1 MQHQFVHEWF
11 SHTASQYPASI
22 AIEAPHQQITYSE
35 LEHRSNLVAQSLAAA
50 GAKKGDI
57 VAIFAKDR
65 VLIIETILGILKC
78 GCAFMPIMP
87 DLPDHRIAALLDK
100 VAPRHVIIEPQFADR
115 FRETIVNGKH
125 EPQHVRIEWNAKFTE
140 NGWHG
145 GSEPDD
151 LCYIFFTSGSTGQ
164 PKGIAGR
171 LKAIAHFIR
180 WEIKQFGFGP
190 GVRVSQLTAPSF
202 DAILRDIFVPLCA
215 GGTICLPPEH
225 DIMLDPARLV
235 QWMDRKGVN
244 VLHTV
249 PSVFRTLL
257 DQVDGRLPQLTHVL
271 LSGERLPSTDV
282 KRWFEAVGQRVTLVN
297 FYGPSETTMIKF
309 FHKVTPDDLE
319 RGFIP
324 IGKPIDGTK
333 AILLDEQ
340 GRVCA
345 EGSVGEIIIRT
356 PYRSHGYYGDP
367 ELTRR
372 VFIPNP
378 FSKNA
383 DDIVYKTG
391 DLGRVLPNGA
401 FEFIGRTDHQVK
413 IRGVRVEPGE
423 VENALRA
430 TGMVRDALVLDRQ
443 DADGNVILLA
453 YLILVEGATG
463 AEVRSQLLRFLPDY
477 IIPSAFI
484 TLDSFPLTPHGKVD
498 RKALLNMDHSH
509 SVAGPAESYTPIEE
523 ILAGIWSEVLKQ
535 ERISLHGNF
544 FEMGGHSLLA
554 TQVMSRVK
562 EAFGVDLHLRSLFE
576 SPTVRGLAA
585 VLEQEMKQTQ
595 TASAPPITSVSRTDV
610 LPLSFAQQRL
620 WFIDQ
625 LDPMSATY
633 NIPAVVRLK
642 GQLNLSSL
650 ERTLTEIVRRHE
662 ALRTRF
668 VLVDGEAVQ
677 VIEPA
682 EQIKLAVTDLTGMAE
697 PEREAAALRLAVE
710 EANRPFDLSQ
720 APMLRASLLRLGEA
734 DHMLL
739 VTMHHIASDAWSLGV
754 LVQEVVTLYKAFDE
768 DQPSPLPELSVQYA
782 DFAHWQ
788 RTWLQSDVLEQ
799 QLSYWRAQLSG
810 APALLEL
817 PTDRPRPAVQSFRG
831 ARHSFTL
838 GAELSEKLQEVS
850 RREGVTLFMTLLAA
864 FQTLLWRYSAQDEI
878 VVGTAIAGRNRRET
892 EQLIGFFVNT
902 LVMRTRFNHQQSFA
916 DLLGQVREV
925 ALKAYAHQE
934 LPFEKLVEELEPERS
949 LSHTPLFQ
957 VMFILQNA
965 PLGELELPG
974 LQLSSVQVNNPIAHF
989 DLTLIMQEDE
999 DGISGTFEYATDLF
1013 DAATIERMSGHLRTL
1028 LDVVVSNAHQAL
1040 SQVLLLNEAERH
1052 LLLTEYNETTTHYP
1066 QHSSVAELFEQ
1077 QVSLAPNAT
1086 ALIFNNEQI
1095 SYAELNSRANRLAH
1109 HLRDLQVGPDVT
1121 AGVLMERSIDMIVAL
1136 LGILKAG
1143 GAYLPLD
1150 PAYPQERLCLILDN
1164 AAVPVLLTQEHLRD
1178 NVSAFDGYII
1188 SLDAQA
1194 ETIRT
1199 RSAENPVGFF
1209 DSEQLCYVTYTS
1221 GSTGQPK
1228 GIAVPHH
1235 AVVRLVRNTNWLD
1248 FSSTDVFLQLAP
1260 LSFDAATFE
1269 IWGSLLNGACLV
1281 IMPPEQP
1288 SLEELAGVLRER
1300 KVTTLWLTAGLFHL
1314 MVDEQL
1320 EALRR
1325 VRQVVA
1331 GGDVLSV
1338 RHVDKLLETS
1348 DEEPERFVINGYGPT
1363 ENTTFTCCHRM
1374 RAGEV
1379 VQGHSVAIGV
1389 PISNTQV
1396 YVLDER
1402 MEIVPAG
1409 VVGEL
1414 YMGGAGLARGYLAD
1428 AELTAENFV
1437 PHPCSDEPGQR
1448 LYRSGDLV
1456 RYRAGGELE
1465 FVRRRDEQVKVR
1477 GYRIELG
1484 EVETVLASHSGVK
1497 EAAVIV
1503 RAEGAGGKRLVA
1515 YIVGEEPLIAV
1526 AGLRDYLKEQLPEYM
1541 IPSAFV
1547 QLEAMPLTTN
1557 GKLDRRA
1564 LPAPDFTSSQ
1574 PEQVSVLASPV
1585 EELLLG
1591 LWRDVL
1597 GVHQIGLN
1605 DDFFQLGG
1613 HSLLATQLISR
1624 VRQSF
1629 ALELPLRVL
1638 FESPTIAELAFQIE
1652 RSMSSNPQLLAP
1664 PMLPVSRDERLP
1676 LSFAQQ
1682 RLWFIDQLEPG
1693 SAFYNI
1699 PAAVRLIGQLD
1710 IAALEMT
1717 FTEVV
1722 RRHEALRTSFVS
1734 VDGEPV
1740 QVINAPT
1747 AVRMEVTDLS
1757 ALDEEERE
1765 ATARRMAEE
1774 EAQKAFDLRD
1784 GLLLRGQILRMSE
1797 SEHVMLFTMH
1807 HIASDGWSRGVLV
1820 KEVAALYEAYSQG
1833 LPSPLPELWIQYA
1846 DFAHWQRTWLQD
1858 DVLEQQLSYWRAQLS
1873 GAPALLELPTD
1884 RPRPA
1889 VQTFRGAHHNF
1900 TLGVELSE
1908 RLQELSRREGV
1919 TLFMTLLAAFQTL
1932 LWRYSGEADIVVG
1945 VDVANRNRQE
1955 TEQLI
1960 GFFVNTLVMRTGFN
1974 HQQTFTELLG
1984 QVREVA
1990 LKAYAHQD
1998 LPFEKLVEELE
2009 PERSLSHTPI
2019 FQVMFTLQNAPLGN
2033 LELPQLQLSWL
2044 EMESAM
2050 AKFDLMLAME
2060 ERDGSISGTF
2070 EYNTDLFDATTIE
2083 RMGGHLETL
2092 LEEVTAN
2099 PEQKTSELA
2108 LLTEGEQVQLR
2119 FEFNDTAQE
2128 YVLDKPV
2135 HQLFEE
2141 QVEKNPAAVAVEFE
2155 GEQLTYRQLNE
2166 RANQLARNL
2175 VQLGV
2180 GPEILV
2186 AFIARRGID
2195 FLTAV
2200 LAVFKTGGAYV
2211 PLDPLHP
2218 SRRLAQVLS
2227 QSQSSLVLSADEF
2240 MDVIS
2245 RALEESDSAAHVV
2258 SLEGLLARECE
2269 AGNLPASNAPGNLA
2283 YVIYTSGSTGMP
2295 KGAMLE
2301 QRGMCNHLWSKVST
2315 LQLTADDIVAQTASQ
2330 CFDVSVW
2337 QMLSVLLVGG
2347 KVWIAGEDLARDSV
2361 GQLKM
2366 VAEEGITILE
2376 IVPSQLRAMVDE
2388 METVAPALRPDLS
2401 SLKWLV
2407 VNGEALVP
2415 ELCRRWFSVYPA
2427 TPLVNAYGPTE
2438 CSDDVTQ
2445 FVIEQSP
2452 SATTTRMPI
2461 GEPLANMRMYVL
2473 DKKLSPVPV
2482 GVTGELYIGGTG
2494 VGRGYLRE
2502 PARTAEIYIPDSFG
2516 NQPGARLYKTGDRV
2530 RWLPDGDLDFIE
2542 RIDHQVKIR
2551 GYRIELGEIEAAL
2564 GQRAD
2569 LKDCV
2574 VVVRDDSPGGIKRL
2588 VAYLVA
2594 EDGSTPVTSS
2604 ELSRYLKER
2613 VPEYMVP
2620 SAFVYLE
2627 EMPLTS
2633 NGKLDRRA
2641 LPAPDFSRAEMD
2653 QNYVAAR
2660 TPIEELLLGVWREVL
2675 GVEQVGIED
2684 DFFGLGGH
2692 SLLAT
2697 QLMSRVRNTLGVEVP
2712 LRQLFEGPTV
2722 AELAQYI
2729 EVAVKT
2735 EAHLQAPPIVPV
2747 ARDIA
2752 LPLSF
2757 AQQRLWFLDQL
2768 EPNSAFYNV
2777 PVVVR
2782 LSGQLNVEALQRT
2795 LNEVV
2800 RRHETLRTTFVLA
2813 DGAPVQVIQEAAAL
2827 ELQVIDLSGEEE
2839 EVREAQARRLAEE
2852 ETHQPFDLSRGPM
2865 LRTKLLRLAETEHV
2879 VLFTMHHI
2887 ASDGWSMG
2895 VLIKEV
2901 AALYEAFSQDLP
2913 SPLPELS
2920 IQYADFAYWQ
2930 RNWLQGEVMEKMWH
2944 YWRRR
2949 LGGTLPEL
2957 NLPTD
2962 HERPSV
2968 PTFRGR
2974 TDSYFIPA
2982 TLSESLQQLSQQQ
2995 GATLFMTLLATF
3007 KILLMR
3013 YTQQED
3019 LIVGTAIANRNHGE
3033 TESLIGFFINMLPL
3047 RTDLSG
3053 DPSFSDLLKQVR
3065 EVALGAYAHQDM
3077 PFEKLVEEFVPERT
3091 ITQTPLVQVAFGFNN
3106 APRQELNLRGLTL
3119 SALPF
3124 ENETGRFDL
3133 TLWVD
3138 KPSDELRTTWYYNT
3152 DLFEPT
3158 TIERMQ
3164 GHFETLLQNIAA
3176 QPEARLSALE
3186 LLTEAEKQAQAAEQ
3200 KELAAAK
3207 VRKLRSIR
3215 RKAFDPSMVMPA
3227 AETNAANSVTSGD

>member
-11 SHTASQYPASI
+11 SHTASQYPTSI
-22 AIEAPHQQITYSE
+22 AIEAPQQQITYSE
-35 LEHRSNLVAQSLAAA
+35 LEQRSNLVAQSLAAA

-65 VLIIETILGILKC
+65 VVVIESILGILKC
-78 GCAFMPIMP
+78 GCAFMPIVP
-87 DLPDHRIAALLDK
+87 DLPDHRIAALLEK
-100 VAPRHVIIEPQFADR
+100 VTPRHVIVEPQFAER
-115 FRETIVNGKH
+115 FRETVVDGKH
-125 EPQHVRIEWNAKFTE
+125 EPQQVRIEWDAEYTE

-145 GSEPDD
+145 QSEPDD

-171 LKAIAHFIR
+171 LKSIGHFIR

-202 DAILRDIFVPLCA
+202 DAILRDIFVPLCV

-235 QWMDRKGVN
+235 QWMDQAGIN

-257 DQVDGRLPQLTHVL
+257 DHVDGRLPQLTHVL
-271 LSGERLPSTDV
+271 LAGERLPSADV
-282 KRWFEAVGQRVTLVN
+282 KRWFETVGQRVTLVN
-297 FYGPSETTMIKF
+297 LYGPSETTMTKF
-309 FHKVTPDDLE
+309 FHPVTPDDLE
-319 RGFIP
+319 KGFIP

-340 GRVCA
+340 GRPCA
-345 EGSVGEIIIRT
+345 EGSIGEIIIRT
-356 PYRSHGYYGDP
+356 PYRSHGYYGEP
-367 ELTRR
+367 ELTGR
-372 VFIPNP
+372 VFVPNP

-383 DDIVYKTG
+383 DDLVYKTG

-443 DADGNVILLA
+443 HEDGNAILLA
-453 YLILVEGATG
+453 YLILSEGAD
-463 AEVRSQLLRFLPDY
+463 AADVRTQLLRFLPDY

-498 RKALLNMDHSH
+498 RKALLNLDHTL
-509 SVAGPAESYTPIEE
+509 VLDGPAESLTPVEE

-535 ERISLHGNF
+535 ERISVYGNF
-544 FEMGGHSLLA
+544 FELGGHSLLA
-554 TQVMSRVK
+554 TQVISRIK
-562 EAFGVDLHLRSLFE
+562 EAFGVDLHLRCLFD

-585 VLEQEMKQTQ
+585 TLEQELKQTQ
-595 TASAPPITSVSRTDV
+595 TASAPPITSVSRTNA

-633 NIPAVVRLK
+633 NIPAIVRLK

-668 VLVDGEAVQ
+668 VLVDSEAVQ

-682 EQIKLAVTDLTGMAE
+682 GQIRLAVTDLSGTPE
-697 PEREAAALRLAVE
+697 LEREAAALRLAVD
-710 EANRPFDLSQ
+710 EANQPFDLSQ
-720 APMLRASLLRLGEA
+720 APMLRAALVRLDEA
-734 DHMLL
+734 DHILL
-739 VTMHHIASDAWSLGV
+739 LTMHHIASDAWSLGV
-754 LVQEVVTLYKAFDE
+754 LVQEVVTLYKAFDA
-768 DQPSPLPELSVQYA
+768 DLPAPLPELSVQYA

-788 RTWLQSDVLEQ
+788 RNWLQGDVLEQ
-799 QLSYWRAQLSG
+799 QLSYWRTQLSG
-810 APALLEL
+810 APTLLDL

-831 ARHSFTL
+831 ARYGFNL
-838 GAELSEKLQEVS
+838 GVDLSEKLQELS
-850 RREGVTLFMTLLAA
+850 RREGVTLFMTLMAA
-864 FQTLLWRYSAQDEI
+864 FQTLLWRYSAQEEI
-878 VVGTAIAGRNRRET
+878 VTGTAIAGRNRRET

-902 LVMRTRFNHQQSFA
+902 LVLRTRFNQQQSFA

-925 ALKAYAHQE
+925 ALKAYAHQD

-965 PLGELELPG
+965 PLDELELPE
-974 LQLSSVQVNNPIAHF
+974 LQLSTVQVDNPIAHF
-989 DLTLIMQEDE
+989 DLTLIMQEE
-999 DGISGTFEYATDLF
+999 KGSISGTFEYATDLF
-1013 DAATIERMSGHLRTL
+1013 DAATVERMAGHLRTL
-1028 LDVVVSNAHQAL
+1028 LDIIVADSQQSL

-1052 LLLTEYNETTTHYP
+1052 LLLTEYNETATNYP
-1066 QHSSVAELFEQ
+1066 QHTSVAELFEQ
-1077 QVSLAPNAT
+1077 QVDRDPNAV
-1086 ALIFNNEQI
+1086 ALIFGHEQI
-1095 SYAELNSRANRLAH
+1095 SYAELNRRANQLAH
-1109 HLRDLQVGPDVT
+1109 HLIDLQVGPDVVV
-1121 AGVLMERSIDMIVAL
+1121 GVLMDRSIEMIVAL

-1150 PAYPQERLCLILDN
+1150 PAYPAERLGLILKN
-1164 AAVPVLLTQEHLRD
+1164 AAAPVLLTREHLRD
-1178 NVSAFDGYII
+1178 VVSDFHGHTI
-1188 SLDAQA
+1188 SLDGEA
-1194 ETIRT
+1194 EILRT
-1199 RSAENPVGFF
+1199 RSVENPAPFF
-1209 DSEQLCYVTYTS
+1209 DSEQLCYVMYTS

-1228 GIAVPHH
+1228 GIGIPHH
-1235 AVVRLVRNTNWLD
+1235 AVVRLVRDTNWLQ
-1248 FSSTDVFLQLAP
+1248 FSPTDVFLQLAP

-1269 IWGSLLNGACLV
+1269 IWGSLLNGSSLV

-1288 SLEELAGVLRER
+1288 TLEELAAVLRTQ

-1320 EALRR
+1320 ESLRE

-1338 RHVDKLLETS
+1338 RHVQKLLETS
-1348 DEEPERFVINGYGPT
+1348 DGEGERFVINGYGPT

-1374 RAGEV
+1374 QAGEL
-1379 VQGHSVAIGV
+1379 VQGHSVAIGK

-1402 MEIVPAG
+1402 MEIVPVG

-1414 YMGGAGLARGYLAD
+1414 YIGGAGLARGYHGE

-1437 PHPCSDEPGQR
+1437 PHPYSEQRGQR

-1456 RYRAGGELE
+1456 RYRAEGELE

-1484 EVETVLASHSGVK
+1484 EVETTLASHSEVK

-1503 RAEGAGGKRLVA
+1503 RADGAGGKRLVA
-1515 YIVGEEPLIAV
+1515 YIVAEEPQFAV
-1526 AGLRDYLKEQLPEYM
+1526 EELRDYLKERLPEYM

-1564 LPAPDFTSSQ
+1564 LPAPDFSSST
-1574 PEQVSVLASPV
+1574 EVASVPASPV

-1597 GVHQIGLN
+1597 GVSQIGLN

-1629 ALELPLRVL
+1629 KLELPLRVL
-1638 FESPTIAELAFQIE
+1638 FEAPTIAELAHEIE
-1652 RSMSSNPQLLAP
+1652 RNLKSDNHLLAP
-1664 PMLPVSRDERLP
+1664 PMLPVSRDQRLP

-1682 RLWFIDQLEPG
+1682 RLWFIDELEAG

-1699 PAAVRLIGQLD
+1699 PAAVRLIGELD
-1710 IAALEMT
+1710 IAALEKT
-1717 FTEVV
+1717 LTEVV
-1722 RRHEALRTSFVS
+1722 RRHESLRTGFDS

-1740 QVINAPT
+1740 QVINPPV

-1757 ALDEEERE
+1757 ALDEAERE

-1774 EAQKAFDLRD
+1774 EGQQAFDLRD

-1797 SEHVMLFTMH
+1797 SEHVVLFTMH
-1807 HIASDGWSRGVLV
+1807 HIASDGWSRGVLI
-1820 KEVAALYEAYSQG
+1820 KEIAALYEAYSQD
-1833 LPSPLPELWIQYA
+1833 LPSPLPELTIQYS
-1846 DFAHWQRTWLQD
+1846 DFAHWQRSWLQN

-1889 VQTFRGAHHNF
+1889 VQTFRGANHTF
-1900 TLGVELSE
+1900 ALSVELSE
-1908 RLQELSRREGV
+1908 KLHELSRREGV
-1919 TLFMTLLAAFQTL
+1919 TLFMTLLAGFQTL
-1932 LWRYSGEADIVVG
+1932 LWRYTGEADIVTG

-1960 GFFVNTLVMRTGFN
+1960 GFFVNSLALRTKFN
-1974 HQQTFTELLG
+1974 QQQSFIELLG
-1984 QVREVA
+1984 QVRDVA

-1998 LPFEKLVEELE
+1998 TPFEKLVEELQ

-2019 FQVMFTLQNAPLGN
+2019 FQVMFTVQNAPLG
-2033 LELPQLQLSWL
+2033 ELKLPRLQLSWL

-2050 AKFDLMLAME
+2050 AKFDLTLSME
-2060 ERDGSISGTF
+2060 ETNGHISGTF
-2070 EYNTDLFDATTIE
+2070 EYNTDLFDASTIQ
-2083 RMGGHLETL
+2083 RMGDHLTRL
-2092 LEEVTAN
+2092 LEGVAAN
-2099 PEQKTSELA
+2099 PEQRTAEFD
-2108 LLTEGEQVQLR
+2108 LLTDGEREQLQS
-2119 FEFNDTAQE
+2119 EFNNTATE
-2128 YVLDKPV
+2128 VALDRCF
-2135 HQLFEE
+2135 HRLFEE
-2141 QVEKNPAAVAVEFE
+2141 QVEKTPMAVAVEFE
-2155 GEQLTYRQLNE
+2155 GKRLTYRQLNE

-2175 VQLGV
+2175 VQQGV

-2200 LAVFKTGGAYV
+2200 LAIFKAGGAYV
-2211 PLDPLHP
+2211 PLDPMHP
-2218 SRRLAQVLS
+2218 SRRLAQVLT
-2227 QSQSSLVLSADEF
+2227 QSRSSLVLSAGEF
-2240 MDVIS
+2240 MEVIS
-2245 RALEESDSAAHVV
+2245 RALEESDSTARVV
-2258 SLEGLLARECE
+2258 SLDDLLARECE
-2269 AGNLPASNAPGNLA
+2269 AENLAPRSTPGNLA
-2283 YVIYTSGSTGMP
+2283 YVIYTSGSTGTP

-2315 LQLTADDIVAQTASQ
+2315 LQLNGDDIVAQTASQ
-2330 CFDVSVW
+2330 SFDVSVW
-2337 QMLSVLLVGG
+2337 QMLAVLLVGG

-2366 VAEEGITILE
+2366 VAEEGVTILE
-2376 IVPSQLRAMVDE
+2376 IVPSQLRAMVEE
-2388 METVAPALRPDLS
+2388 METIAPSLRPNLS
-2401 SLKWLV
+2401 SLKWLI
-2407 VNGEALVP
+2407 VNGEALIP
-2415 ELCRRWFSVYPA
+2415 ELCRRWFSVYSSNR
-2427 TPLVNAYGPTE
+2427 LINAYGPTE

-2445 FVIEQSP
+2445 YVIDESP
-2452 SATTTRMPI
+2452 AAASTKISI

-2473 DKKLSPVPV
+2473 DTKLAPVPV
-2482 GVTGELYIGGTG
+2482 GVTGELYVGGIG
-2494 VGRGYLRE
+2494 VGRGYLSE
-2502 PARTAEIYIPDSFG
+2502 PSRTAEIYIPDCFG
-2516 NQPGARLYKTGDRV
+2516 NRPGARLYKTGDRV
-2530 RWLPDGDLDFIE
+2530 RWLSDGNLDFIE
-2542 RIDHQVKIR
+2542 RIDHQVKVR

-2564 GQRAD
+2564 GEHTQVS
-2569 LKDCV
+2569 DCV
-2574 VVVRDDSPGGIKRL
+2574 VMVRETTPGLKRL
-2588 VAYLVA
+2588 VAYVVV
-2594 EDGSTPVTSS
+2594 ENGSAPVTSS
-2604 ELSRYLKER
+2604 ELSSYLAER
-2613 VPEYMVP
+2613 LPEYMVP

-2627 EMPLTS
+2627 AMPLTS
-2633 NGKLDRRA
+2633 NGKTDRHA
-2641 LPAPDFSRAEMD
+2641 LPMPDFSRSDMD
-2653 QNYVAAR
+2653 QDFVGAR
-2660 TPIEELLLGVWREVL
+2660 TPVEELLLSVWRELL
-2675 GVEQVGIED
+2675 GVEQIGIED
-2684 DFFGLGGH
+2684 DFFELGGH

-2697 QLMSRVRNTLGVEVP
+2697 QLMSRMRNAFGVEVP

-2722 AELAQYI
+2722 AELAPYI
-2729 EVAVKT
+2729 EAALKT

-2747 ARDIA
+2747 SREIA

-2768 EPNSAFYNV
+2768 EPNSASYNV

-2782 LSGQLNVEALQRT
+2782 LSGHLNVEALHRT

-2813 DGAPVQVIQEAAAL
+2813 DGEPVQVIKEAEVL
-2827 ELQVIDLSGEEE
+2827 ELSILDLSGEDEDAR
-2839 EVREAQARRLAEE
+2839 EVQAQRLAEE
-2852 ETHQPFDLSRGPM
+2852 EARRPFDLSRGPL

-2920 IQYADFAYWQ
+2920 IQYADFAHWQ
-2930 RNWLQGEVMEKMWH
+2930 RNWLQGEVMETLLG

-2949 LGGTLPEL
+2949 LGGTLPVL

-2962 HERPSV
+2962 HKRPPV

-2974 TDSYFIPA
+2974 TDSFMIPA
-2982 TLSESLQQLSQQQ
+2982 TLSESMQELSQQQ
-2995 GATLFMTLLATF
+2995 GSTLFMTLLASF

-3053 DPSFSDLLKQVR
+3053 DPSFSALLKQVR
-3065 EVALGAYAHQDM
+3065 EVALGAYAHQDI
-3077 PFEKLVEEFVPERT
+3077 PFEKLVEAFVPERT
-3091 ITQTPLVQVAFGFNN
+3091 ITQTPLVQIAFGFNN
-3106 APRQELNLRGLTL
+3106 APRQLLELPGLTL
-3119 SALPF
+3119 SAMPF

-3133 TLWVD
+3133 TLWID
-3138 KPSDELRTTWYYNT
+3138 QPEDELRATWYYNT

-3158 TIERMQ
+3158 TIERMH
-3164 GHFETLLQNIAA
+3164 GHFETLLREIAA
-3176 QPEARLSALE
+3176 QPDARLSALE
-3186 LLTEAEKQAQAAEQ
+3186 MLTETEKQAQAEEQ
-3200 KELAAAK
+3200 KQRTEANIK
-3207 VRKLRSIR
+3207 KLRSIT
-3215 RKAFDPSMVMPA
+3215 RKALTADDADKIRIFDQRLSA
-3227 AETNAANSVTSGD
+3227 SGD